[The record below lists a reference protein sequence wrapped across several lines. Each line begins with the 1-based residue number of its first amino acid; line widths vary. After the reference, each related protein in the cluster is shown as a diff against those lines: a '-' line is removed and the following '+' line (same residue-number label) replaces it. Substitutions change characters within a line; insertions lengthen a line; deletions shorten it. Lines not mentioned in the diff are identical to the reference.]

1 MRNKKIDSKKLI
13 DVTIKYG
20 NKISQKRIGWV
31 LEKLKAPKKNV
42 SFLQKKVS
50 RSKFLTPLNPK
61 NRKGSI
67 NREWG
72 VIENVKLS

>member
-1 MRNKKIDSKKLI
+1 MI

-20 NKISQKRIGWV
+20 NKISQKRIGWA
-31 LEKLKAPKKNV
+31 LDKLKAPKKNV
-42 SFLQKKVS
+42 SLLQKKVS

-67 NREWG
+67 NRKWG
-72 VIENVKLS
+72 VIENVKPP